1 MSTSP
6 ANPRFPPGPPLGS
19 VIVTGGCG
27 FVGSHLVDALLVL
40 SPTLSIDVLDIN
52 TTRNRVDHSTFPNV
66 TYHQV
71 DVSDRAAILS
81 LFQSIKPTT
90 VFHAASPDALG
101 QSLPIFERVI
111 LQGARNMVSA
121 SLAVGTVK
129 AFIYTSTSSVV
140 HDNVSDLLDAD
151 ETWPILDWPRQ
162 KRHYTLM
169 KAKAETEIL
178 ALNRNNET
186 GMLTT
191 SIRPS
196 SVFGERDF
204 TQLGKIVESIRQGKG
219 KWQMGNG
226 ENLYSFTYVANTAD
240 GHVLAAQKLLEAHGK
255 PPLPDDIKVEG
266 EAFNITNDEDW
277 LFWDYQ
283 RAVAA
288 LIGLP
293 VKKEDVMVIPEW
305 LALFIASLAEWIT
318 WAVTLGKGRP
328 VMTWDAIRFVTIHR
342 TLKCEKAKKRLGY
355 KPRVGMQEGLE
366 RATRWFVENKST

>member
-1 MSTSP
+1 MHCSSSLPRSASTSSTST
-6 ANPRFPPGPPLGS
+6 RR
-19 VIVTGGCG
+19 VTG
-27 FVGSHLVDALLVL
+27 STIPP
-40 SPTLSIDVLDIN
+40 SPTSS
-52 TTRNRVDHSTFPNV
+52 TTELTSRIAPPFSP
-66 TYHQV
+66 
-71 DVSDRAAILS
+71 SSRAS
-81 LFQSIKPTT
+81 NPPPFSMPPPPT
-90 VFHAASPDALG
+90 PLG
-101 QSLPIFERVI
+101 QSPAVFERVI

-129 AFIYTSTSSVV
+129 AFIYTSSSSVV
-140 HDNVSDLLDAD
+140 HDNVSDLLGAD
-151 ETWPILDWPRQ
+151 ETWPVLDWPRQ

-186 GMLTT
+186 GMLTA

-219 KWQMGNG
+219 RWQMGDGKNV
-226 ENLYSFTYVANTAD
+226 YSFTYVANTVN
-240 GHVLAAQKLLEAHGK
+240 GHVLAALKLLEAHGK
-255 PPLPDDIKVEG
+255 PPLADDIKVEG

-277 LFWDYQ
+277 LVWDYQ
-283 RAVAA
+283 RAVAEH
-288 LIGLP
+288 IGLP

-305 LALFIASLAEWIT
+305 VALFIASLAEWIT

-328 VMTWDAIRFVTIHR
+328 VMTWDAIRFVTIDR

-355 KPRVGMQEGLE
+355 KPRGGMQEGLE
-366 RATRWFVENKST
+366 RATRWFLEGKL